1 MSADIDSD
9 SGISKESRI
18 VSTGGSFWTAVSQ
31 KRFKMTVQNQCSGVR
46 SDHGEEESAMAD
58 KRRVEA
64 EELPV
69 EGVQGA
75 ALPINLE
82 RILSAGT
89 MKEWWNLLPASDGPD
104 LSRLHWDILGFCKAH
119 ELTPH
124 QIQLRKDALACVER
138 AVHEIW
144 PIAETFLFGSTA
156 TGLALPWSDIDVVI
170 MPPKHLGPAWRKPT
184 PMSWQ
189 NALGRKL
196 NALGQCR
203 SLQKIPFA
211 KVPLLK
217 VVFNSGVACDITF
230 DVRNSHAG
238 VSVVRHFVK
247 QYEACRPLCLL
258 LKFFLGQNNLN
269 ELHIGGLGSF
279 CIITMVV
286 SHLQNTASIV
296 ETGLGDLGTLLLS
309 FFAYYSNMH
318 NYSTD
323 VVSTRPGF
331 CGSKQDKG
339 WVNQKNPQLLAVEDP
354 LDPTSD
360 IGKGSYRIEQIRH
373 KFWEA
378 QRSLLAH
385 WDDEQVLAQ
394 IVDTTSN
401 PNQKPAAPSPEKIKT
416 SKRMARKKRR
426 TTTGQNEYILTQQP
440 ALKIPWRHHPQQG
453 SGLVTKSQLDLIMA
467 NARGRHFTSSLPSN
481 RFTSGH
487 DEEKFCSVQNVV
499 APASQQ
505 RISWRTQGNAGGCNA
520 GGCNSLEANSS
531 PEMRPRESGLQ
542 HQVAADLSR
551 AQENKWKGSSS
562 TQPND
567 FPSRKKPRTTLNHQ
581 IAENDC
587 RPIPSVHCHLRSDGM
602 DALGSRENQDEE
614 INFEFWESQL
624 MTRSKPRKISLKRGE
639 NPGQR
644 RELSHTH
651 GSSRGSGFLGTI
663 STPIIRPTRK
673 GTKHLTTEENCPTQ
687 SGHFHLSQ
695 EALDV
700 PAIRGNQDERKLLDF
715 WESHIATGSKPR
727 KAYPGLSG
735 VGLNDSPAGAAKQNL
750 HHELPHKISEMQLSA
765 QDEKLF
771 QDRGTGGNKE
781 EAQTERAQYGN
792 PISSKTQDV
801 NSVENCSTD
810 SKTKAPKVQPTP
822 QDERRCVSGGSAELA
837 QAVEFSHP
845 EQFPN
850 GGAVQSKT
858 QHGKPVEHRGTGG
871 SNECTRAVE
880 TIRPE
885 RSLNGSKTRPSGQD
899 AMLVVDLDFWENQL
913 TTKRKSK
920 PVSPPTHRSSR
931 GLGKEVQPTVAFH
944 SEQCAQG
951 KDVAGGIQDNGIA
964 EEILDP
970 KLTSARKSRSD
981 SLQPYDLGDK
991 TDQPEPAL
999 GIHHEQPS
1007 QGRDLAQEFEKQGL
1021 SLDFWEAQLG
1031 LRPMSQK
1038 GASENQH
1045 TSRDVMED
1053 SPRLTSAK
1061 SSCVDDGS
1069 GEHVGVL
1076 PKQSNHLDRPE
1087 RDRDVSG
1094 GSGGKIVEYLEAQ
1107 LAARLK
1113 GGNCSLEQL
1122 AAGCEDEDARRKRK
1136 RRLEQQQN
1144 PQSRE
1149 VLEINPD
1156 EKRLVDFWETHLNP
1170 KTRAK
1175 NGPLNDQQETG
1186 GVDEA
1191 LEMNPDER
1199 KLVEFWETHLSL
1211 KPRSSEGPLDDQLA
1225 AGGGDKV
1232 EDAEKSK
1239 GHGYDRI
1246 LVDFWEANLTPS
1258 LKSRKCA
1265 VTNDGLALDDD
1276 TQSVQ
1281 KSHLEGRAR
1290 VGRSEDEAILS
1301 TFWEAYL
1308 NPAFPRKCYLR
1319 RKSTAVV

>member
-1 MSADIDSD
+1 
-9 SGISKESRI
+9 
-18 VSTGGSFWTAVSQ
+18 
-31 KRFKMTVQNQCSGVR
+31 MTVQNQCSGGR

-69 EGVQGA
+69 EGVQGV

-82 RILSAGT
+82 RILSVST
-89 MKEWWNLLPASDGPD
+89 MKEWWNLLPANDGPD
-104 LSRLHWDILGFCKAH
+104 LSQLHWDILDFCKAH

-144 PIAETFLFGSTA
+144 PIADTFLFGSTA

-217 VVFNSGVACDITF
+217 VVFNSGIACDITF

-238 VSVVRHFVK
+238 VSVIRHFVE

-373 KFWEA
+373 KFSEA
-378 QRSLLAH
+378 QRSLLTH
-385 WDDEQVLAQ
+385 WHDEHVLAQ

-440 ALKIPWRHHPQQG
+440 ALKIPRRHHPQQG

-467 NARGRHFTSSLPSN
+467 NVGGRHFTSGLPSN

-505 RISWRTQGNAGGCNA
+505 GISLSRRTQGNAGGW
-520 GGCNSLEANSS
+520 NSLEANSS

-562 TQPND
+562 MQPND

-587 RPIPSVHCHLRSDGM
+587 RPIPSVHSHLRGDGM

-639 NPGQR
+639 NPAQR
-644 RELSHTH
+644 RELSRTH
-651 GSSRGSGFLGTI
+651 GSSRGSGFLGTT
-663 STPIIRPTRK
+663 STPIIRPARK
-673 GTKHLTTEENCPTQ
+673 GTKHLTTEENCPMQ
-687 SGHFHLSQ
+687 SGHCHLSQ

-727 KAYPGLSG
+727 EAYPGLSG
-735 VGLNDSPAGAAKQNL
+735 AGLNDSPAGAAK
-750 HHELPHKISEMQLSA
+750 
-765 QDEKLF
+765 
-771 QDRGTGGNKE
+771 
-781 EAQTERAQYGN
+781 RAQYGN

-801 NSVENCSTD
+801 NSVENCSTE
-810 SKTKAPKVQPTP
+810 SNTKAPKVQPTP
-822 QDERRCVSGGSAELA
+822 QDERRCVSGGSDELA

-845 EQFPN
+845 EQFRN
-850 GGAVQSKT
+850 GGTVQPKT
-858 QHGKPVEHRGTGG
+858 QHGKPFEHRGTGG

-885 RSLNGSKTRPSGQD
+885 RSLNGSKTLPGGQD

-920 PVSPPTHRSSR
+920 PVSPPILQSSP
-931 GLGKEVQPTVAFH
+931 GLGKEVQPTVAIH
-944 SEQCAQG
+944 SEQWAQG
-951 KDVAGGIQDNGIA
+951 KDVAGGIQENGIA
-964 EEILDP
+964 VEILDP
-970 KLTSARKSRSD
+970 KLTSERKSRSD

-999 GIHHEQPS
+999 RIHHEQTP

-1061 SSCVDDGS
+1061 SSCMDDGS
-1069 GEHVGVL
+1069 GGEHVGVL

-1107 LAARLK
+1107 LAARLN
-1113 GGNCSLEQL
+1113 GGNCSLEL
-1122 AAGCEDEDARRKRK
+1122 AAGCEDEDAQRKRK

-1144 PQSRE
+1144 PQRRE
-1149 VLEINPD
+1149 ALEISPD
-1156 EKRLVDFWETHLNP
+1156 EKRLVDFWETHLNRKP
-1170 KTRAK
+1170 RAK

-1186 GVDEA
+1186 GVDEV
-1191 LEMNPDER
+1191 LEMSPDER
-1199 KLVEFWETHLSL
+1199 KLVEFWETHLGL
-1211 KPRSSEGPLDDQLA
+1211 KPRSNEGPLDDQQA

-1239 GHGYDRI
+1239 DHGYDRI

-1265 VTNDGLALDDD
+1265 VTNDGLALDNDI
-1276 TQSVQ
+1276 QSVQ

-1290 VGRSEDEAILS
+1290 VGRSEDEAVLS

-1308 NPAFPRKCYLR
+1308 NPAFSRKCYLR